1 MVNSYLLLKLFKAP
15 TFRAQK
21 EMYSQISFTV
31 SGTIE
36 EKSGGKR
43 KPRKKEG
50 WEQQTFGE
58 KKGNDGGV
66 VSPT

>member
-21 EMYSQISFTV
+21 EMYSQISFRV

-36 EKSGGKR
+36 EKLEEKKR
-43 KPRKKEG
+43 TKILLRKKEMIVALCALMV
-50 WEQQTFGE
+50 E
-58 KKGNDGGV
+58 
-66 VSPT
+66 